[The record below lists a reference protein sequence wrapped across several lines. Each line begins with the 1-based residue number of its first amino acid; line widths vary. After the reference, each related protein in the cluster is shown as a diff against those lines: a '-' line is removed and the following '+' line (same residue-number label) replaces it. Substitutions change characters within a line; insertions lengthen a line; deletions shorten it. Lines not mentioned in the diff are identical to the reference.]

1 MSEEMRNKLIAM
13 RAIRGLQDMLFASK
27 YGTLEDML
35 YVAEH
40 DCLPPKYE
48 MHRTGERPQL

>member
-1 MSEEMRNKLIAM
+1 MSEKMRNKLIAM

-48 MHRTGERPQL
+48 MHRTGERPQS